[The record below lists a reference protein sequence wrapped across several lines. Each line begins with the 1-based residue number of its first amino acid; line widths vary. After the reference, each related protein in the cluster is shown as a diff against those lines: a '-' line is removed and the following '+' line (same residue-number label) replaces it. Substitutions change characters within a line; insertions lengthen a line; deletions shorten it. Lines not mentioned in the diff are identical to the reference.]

1 MAHLYLTED
10 NLKLGYSNGRVTVR
24 SREGTKIRDIPAG
37 MVDGM
42 SVYGQAQLST
52 QLIRHCIEE
61 SKSIT
66 YYSDDGHYFGGIQS
80 FDRLDPCLQKKQ
92 VYLTDNRDFCLCWS
106 YRIVY
111 AKIQNSLTMLK
122 GLSAMYEFSEEE
134 LKPLRHSLDNIERAG
149 AVEEILGYEGNAAKG
164 YFRCLSRALADT
176 GFAFSGRSSRP
187 PKDPFNSML
196 SYGYSLLY
204 RNIIGAIQKRGLHPY
219 FAFMHKLKFG
229 HAALASD
236 LIEEYR
242 AYLVDQ
248 TVVDLISSGNVQPA
262 DFYQNEA
269 GAVYMDKALC
279 KKLTEK
285 IGDALSAANRY
296 YLFYGNGQ
304 SCGFQVLLDRKMNEL
319 ANALKQGDASLYL
332 PFIWIADGG

>member
-164 YFRCLSRALADT
+164 YFRCLSRPWRTPALLSRDAVRGRRKIHLT
-176 GFAFSGRSSRP
+176 RCFHMGIAFC
-187 PKDPFNSML
+187 
-196 SYGYSLLY
+196 
-204 RNIIGAIQKRGLHPY
+204 IA
-219 FAFMHKLKFG
+219 
-229 HAALASD
+229 
-236 LIEEYR
+236 
-242 AYLVDQ
+242 
-248 TVVDLISSGNVQPA
+248 ISSEPSRSEG
-262 DFYQNEA
+262 FTLILL
-269 GAVYMDKALC
+269 LC
-279 KKLTEK
+279 T
-285 IGDALSAANRY
+285 S
-296 YLFYGNGQ
+296 
-304 SCGFQVLLDRKMNEL
+304 
-319 ANALKQGDASLYL
+319 
-332 PFIWIADGG
+332 